1 MASTVI
7 YKDSIATG
15 VYKFTFSAWVK
26 RSKIG
31 SNQTLLGMYN
41 NNNYRGKIRFDHNT
55 GDDLLYVW
63 IKHPSAGEF
72 NWYSNAK
79 FRDTNG
85 WYHIVVAIDTTQSTA
100 SNRYKIYVNGEE
112 ISGTNSGIDLTQ
124 NSTSMIF
131 GHSKHSIGNS
141 YYNGSWES
149 QYFDG
154 LMSHV
159 HCCYGYAYQAS
170 DFGETDSTTGEW
182 KIKTTPSVSY
192 GSNGHFI
199 LKDGNST
206 TDQSGNSISLTT
218 NGTLTK
224 TEDNPSN
231 VFATLNPLARRLT
244 NNAPTYLNGNTSLQG
259 QTVDGQYNNAIA
271 TIGDISTGKFY
282 WEVKVGNI
290 ADGFGVGISDTPNQ
304 ANGTTSGNYYVYYG
318 ADGNKDVN
326 GSTTSYGASYTT
338 NDIIGVAI
346 DATSG
351 SVTFY
356 KNGVS
361 QGTADTALIT
371 NMVHGYT
378 PVGYTNKGLM
388 NWNLGNGYFGTTAV
402 SSAGTNASGNG
413 IFEYD
418 VPTGFT
424 ALSTK
429 GLNL

>member
-141 YYNGSWES
+141 YYNGS
-149 QYFDG
+149 
-154 LMSHV
+154 
-159 HCCYGYAYQAS
+159 C
-170 DFGETDSTTGEW
+170 
-182 KIKTTPSVSY
+182 
-192 GSNGHFI
+192 
-199 LKDGNST
+199 
-206 TDQSGNSISLTT
+206 
-218 NGTLTK
+218 
-224 TEDNPSN
+224 
-231 VFATLNPLARRLT
+231 
-244 NNAPTYLNGNTSLQG
+244 
-259 QTVDGQYNNAIA
+259 
-271 TIGDISTGKFY
+271 
-282 WEVKVGNI
+282 
-290 ADGFGVGISDTPNQ
+290 
-304 ANGTTSGNYYVYYG
+304 
-318 ADGNKDVN
+318 
-326 GSTTSYGASYTT
+326 
-338 NDIIGVAI
+338 
-346 DATSG
+346 
-351 SVTFY
+351 
-356 KNGVS
+356 
-361 QGTADTALIT
+361 
-371 NMVHGYT
+371 
-378 PVGYTNKGLM
+378 
-388 NWNLGNGYFGTTAV
+388 
-402 SSAGTNASGNG
+402 
-413 IFEYD
+413 
-418 VPTGFT
+418 
-424 ALSTK
+424 
-429 GLNL
+429 